1 MNLKLQKL
9 SKMSMAFLMALFSV
23 WGWGQTTI
31 FSESMGTSSTNPLV
45 NNYQGFQ
52 NYGSLTFTGDPNTDV
67 RATGTLSSTS
77 AYAGASGSNFVLLST
92 TSKYIQISGINTQ
105 NYTNL
110 TLSFGVRKGT
120 NATTQPVKVEVSAD
134 GTNYTTLTYT
144 NLTTGSGSTGW
155 YYRTVSGT
163 IPATSNLRIKFTGSA
178 DSSSAIDDVKLVGS
192 VPTCTTPTFSF
203 VSASINKTTADGV
216 FTNTFTSDN
225 TSPKVWSSSD
235 AAVATVDSNGQVTIL
250 GVGST
255 NIVVTQVADGT
266 HCAVSTSYP
275 LTVTAPT
282 YAISATSNNNSFG
295 ATSVSGNVI
304 TATPALGY
312 TYATP
317 AYTIISGSATVSQA
331 GNEFTVTPSAA
342 TQIQINF
349 EAKPTYTLSLMNNGV
364 AYANSNFPYVTY
376 EGNTIALP
384 SLPNCGN
391 FTFVGWDTNNATTST
406 PTHAGGATYTTTG
419 ANTTLYAVYSETT
432 GTPVQ
437 WSKVTNINNIVA
449 GTYVIVNGGF
459 FLPNTATGAGGS
471 PQQVTLAS
479 KSVTVSGS
487 TLSGVIAGDM
497 QWDFAGTNS
506 AMAIKSAANS
516 ANNLYNSSTTGAT
529 GIRVHTATPADSW
542 AFETYSTGF
551 AMLNNTRYCAVYTSG
566 SDWRAYGTPNAA
578 NYNTNDGIL
587 DLYKKTGGVT
597 TTYTTTTTCGAN
609 ATIWDGAVWSNGN
622 PSSTLD
628 AYISSNYSGNGF
640 TAQSMTVNQS
650 TTLTINSGQ
659 TFTTGNMTNNGNI
672 IVNDGGNFVQTV
684 GGTYTAG
691 TGASFVANRNSASPA
706 TKYVFWSSPV
716 ADQNLY
722 KAYTNVP
729 SGTAPTYVMTYD
741 TATNLYPNVSNDDA
755 NFTANAGKGYSV
767 KVPATNANVSFGG
780 SAKIPNN
787 GNVNVALSTASFG
800 YNLIGNPYPSNID
813 LTAFYNANTSSIAP
827 TMWLWDNTTGNV
839 TTQTGNTAVNV
850 GYATFNGP
858 SGTWTEAPSTTGYN
872 NATLNGIGAFAKIGQ
887 GFIVKAISAGS
898 ATFTNAIRAS
908 NTAVTL
914 NKNLN
919 NTEGKFWVKLTTS
932 YGNNVTQAITYSQG
946 ASDAYD
952 VYDSKAMGMGSDA
965 FYSLAGTE
973 KLVIQGRAPFNVND
987 VVQLGN
993 KHFETGNFT
1002 ISLSHKEGLFTNGQ
1016 EIYLH
1021 DKQSGTYTNLQ
1032 NGTYNFSA
1040 NAGDFTNRFEIV
1052 YKLNV
1057 LSTNETEKGAFEV
1070 YRDGEDFVVRNHK
1083 NIQSVE
1089 VFDAAGRK
1097 IQQITANSKLVTV
1110 KIQAK
1115 GMYIL
1120 KALSE
1125 GKEYTQKIIK

>member
-9 SKMSMAFLMALFSV
+9 SKMLMAFLMALFSV
-23 WGWGQTTI
+23 WGWGQTVTLPH
-31 FSESMGTSSTNPLV
+31 TRTTWDSSPTGWTDSPIKT
-45 NNYQGFQ
+45 Y
-52 NYGSLTFTGDPNTDV
+52 LTTF
-67 RATGTLSSTS
+67 AC
-77 AYAGASGSNFVLLST
+77 SGSNGARFDATGDSKIVRLDST
-92 TSKYIQISGINTQ
+92 PDK
-105 NYTNL
+105 
-110 TLSFGVRKGT
+110 LSFVVKS
-120 NATTQPVKVEVSAD
+120 NATTSSSLLVQESSD
-134 GTNYTTLTYT
+134 GTNYTTVVNLIGTADLPTSCTVKGDYQLDSTTRYVKWTFTRGNQNMTMDDVSITKLTSPT
-144 NLTTGSGSTGW
+144 LSASGSFIDFTYVEGNGPSINQSVS
-155 YYRTVSGT
+155 VSGV
-163 IPATSNLRIKFTGSA
+163 NLNVNGVT
-178 DSSSAIDDVKLVGS
+178 
-192 VPTCTTPTFSF
+192 
-203 VSASINKTTADGV
+203 VSASSNFEVSLDGTSYAPSQILSYSNGT
-216 FTNTFTSDN
+216 FTNQNVYARLISGLTAGTYSGSITISGGGATN
-225 TSPKVWSSSD
+225 VVK
-235 AAVATVDSNGQVTIL
+235 AVAGQVAFP
-250 GVGST
+250 VS
-255 NIVVTQVADGT
+255 
-266 HCAVSTSYP
+266 AVSNNAAFG
-275 LTVTAPT
+275 TV
-282 YAISATSNNNSFG
+282 SVSNNI
-295 ATSVSGNVI
+295 I
-304 TATPALGY
+304 TAIPAAGY

-317 AYTIISGSATVSQA
+317 AYSIISGAAAVSQN
-331 GNEFTVTPSAA
+331 GNQFTVTPSAV
-342 TQIQINF
+342 TQVQINF
-349 EAKPTYTLSLMNNGV
+349 EAKPNFTLSLINNTV
-364 AYANSNFPYVTY
+364 AYSNSNFPFITY
-376 EGNTIALP
+376 EGNTISLPTLP
-384 SLPNCGN
+384 SCGN
-391 FTFVGWDTNNATTST
+391 LIFAGWGTNANTTSA
-406 PTHAGGATYTTTG
+406 PQYLGGSTYTTTA
-419 ANTTLYAVYSETT
+419 ANVTLYAVYQLTT
-432 GTPVQ
+432 GTPAVTYSYGFEDADTGWTSGATKSSTEAKTGSFSGRINSNTVPTQ
-437 WSKVTNINNIVA
+437 FNNLVSSPTSISFSFLRTSTNTNTNIQVEVSTNSTNWTTVA
-449 GTYVIVNGGF
+449 TYPMNEFINGTWTEKTTSLSAYQNVYVRLLYNGTTAVRYLDDIKLVSGGF
-459 FLPNTATGAGGS
+459 
-471 PQQVTLAS
+471 
-479 KSVTVSGS
+479 
-487 TLSGVIAGDM
+487 
-497 QWDFAGTNS
+497 
-506 AMAIKSAANS
+506 
-516 ANNLYNSSTTGAT
+516 
-529 GIRVHTATPADSW
+529 
-542 AFETYSTGF
+542 
-551 AMLNNTRYCAVYTSG
+551 
-566 SDWRAYGTPNAA
+566 
-578 NYNTNDGIL
+578 
-587 DLYKKTGGVT
+587 T
-597 TTYTTTTTCGAN
+597 TTYTTTTPCGAN
-609 ATIWDGAVWSNGN
+609 ATIWDGTVWSNGT

-628 AYISSNYSGNGF
+628 AYISSNYTGNGF

-706 TKYVFWSSPV
+706 TKYVFWSSPIT
-716 ADQNLY
+716 DENLY
-722 KAYTNVP
+722 TAYSNGSSATP
-729 SGTAPTYVMTYD
+729 PTYVMTYD
-741 TATNLYPNVSNDDA
+741 TATNLYPNVTNADTS
-755 NFTANAGKGYSV
+755 FTGNAGKGYSV
-767 KVPATNANVSFGG
+767 KVPATNASVSFGG

-800 YNLIGNPYPSNID
+800 YNLIGNPYPSNIN
-813 LTAFYNANTSSIAP
+813 LTAFYNANSTLIAP

-858 SGTWTEAPSTTGYN
+858 SGTWTEAPNTTGYN
-872 NATLNGIGAFAKIGQ
+872 STALNGIGAFAKIGQ

-919 NTEGKFWVKLTTS
+919 TIAGKFWVKLTTS

-1040 NAGDFTNRFEIV
+1040 SAGDFTDRFEIV

-1057 LSTNETEKGAFEV
+1057 LSTNEAEKGAFEV

-1097 IQQITANSKLVTV
+1097 IQQITANSKSVTV
-1110 KIQAK
+1110 KVQAK

-1120 KALSE
+1120 KAVSE